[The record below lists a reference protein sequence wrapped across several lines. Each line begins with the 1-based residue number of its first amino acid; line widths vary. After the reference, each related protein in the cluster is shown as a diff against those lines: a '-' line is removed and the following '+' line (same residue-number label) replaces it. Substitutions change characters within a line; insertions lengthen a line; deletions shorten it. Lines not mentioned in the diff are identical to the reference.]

1 MLFKR
6 FFWITLA
13 VSLLGIT
20 LAQIIAATHPG
31 ADGQARYERWQRV
44 EAVQP
49 LVYSVRKARLA

>member
-13 VSLLGIT
+13 ISFLGVT

-44 EAVQP
+44 DAVQP
-49 LVYSVRKARLA
+49 VLDPVQAGRFA